1 MVLEIFCTLGENFWT
16 LRELD
21 HDTPLADMFHN
32 VSIFTMAL
40 EDISK
45 CEGSLPISSSFIWA
59 CTKL

>member
-21 HDTPLADMFHN
+21 HGTPLADMFHN
-32 VSIFTMAL
+32 VSIFIMAL

-45 CEGSLPISSSFIWA
+45 
-59 CTKL
+59 